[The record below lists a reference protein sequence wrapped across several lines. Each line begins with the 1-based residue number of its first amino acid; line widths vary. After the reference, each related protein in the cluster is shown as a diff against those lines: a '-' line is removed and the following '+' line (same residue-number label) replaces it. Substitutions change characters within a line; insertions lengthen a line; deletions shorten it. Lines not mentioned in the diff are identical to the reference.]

1 MAMEDG
7 FRVYWQPGCSSCLR
21 AKEFLAS
28 RGIDYESINV
38 RARPETMDELASLGA
53 KSVPVVARGG
63 RFVFAQDLGDLA
75 RFVGVAFDRQT
86 LPPAELVQRL
96 DLILA
101 AAQRYLDQF
110 PAADL
115 EEGLPGRERTILDLG
130 YHIVVIGQAFLDAAQ
145 GARLT
150 FDYFER
156 TPGPDMENAAQVS
169 AYGQRVRDALASWW
183 RAVDGERL
191 GTLDTYYGIHST
203 ETVLERTAWHAAQHA
218 RQLMALLE
226 QRGIAPNGALGEA
239 ELDGLPLP
247 EGVYD
252 DEVLLSADAGG

>member
-1 MAMEDG
+1 MADD
-7 FRVYWQPGCSSCLR
+7 FKVYWQPGCSSCLR
-21 AKEFLAS
+21 AKEFLAT
-28 RGIDYESINV
+28 RGIAYESINV
-38 RARPETMDELASLGA
+38 RARPEAMEELATLGA
-53 KSVPVVARGG
+53 QSVPVVVQGK

-75 RFVGVAFDRQT
+75 RFIGVEFDRAQ

-101 AAQRYLDQF
+101 ATQRFLGQF

-130 YHIVVIGQAFLDAAQ
+130 YHIFVIPAAFLDAAH

-156 TPGPDMENAAQVS
+156 TPGPDMRSADRVS
-169 AYGQRVRDALASWW
+169 AYGQTVRDTFASWW
-183 RAVDGERL
+183 RAADAGRL
-191 GTLDTYYGIHST
+191 GTLDTYYGIHPT
-203 ETVLERTAWHAAQHA
+203 ERVLERTAWHAAQHA

-226 QRGIAPNGALGEA
+226 QRGVAPDGPLGEA

-252 DEVLLSADAGG
+252 DEVKLGVGAGD

>member
-1 MAMEDG
+1 MADD
-7 FRVYWQPGCSSCLR
+7 FKVYWQPGCSSCLR
-21 AKEFLAS
+21 AKEFLAT
-28 RGIDYESINV
+28 RGIAYESINV
-38 RARPETMDELASLGA
+38 RAKPEAMEELASLGA
-53 KSVPVVARGG
+53 QSIPVVVQGR

-75 RFVGVAFDRQT
+75 RFIGVEFDRDA
-86 LPPAELVQRL
+86 LPPAELVQRV

-101 AAQRYLDQF
+101 ATQRYLGQF

-115 EEGLPGRERTILDLG
+115 EERLPGRERSILDLG
-130 YHIVVIGQAFLDAAQ
+130 YHIFVIPAAFIDAAQ

-156 TPGPDMENAAQVS
+156 TPGPEMRSAAQVV
-169 AYGQRVRDALASWW
+169 AYGETVRDALASWW
-183 RAVDGERL
+183 RTADAGRF
-191 GTLDTYYGIHST
+191 GTLDTYYGIHPT
-203 ETVLERTAWHAAQHA
+203 ESVLERTAWHAAQHA

-226 QRGIAPNGALGEA
+226 QRGIAPDGPLGDA

-252 DEVLLSADAGG
+252 DEVKLGAGAGS

>member
-1 MAMEDG
+1 ME
-7 FRVYWQPGCSSCLR
+7 
-21 AKEFLAS
+21 
-28 RGIDYESINV
+28 
-38 RARPETMDELASLGA
+38 ELANLGA
-53 KSVPVVARGG
+53 QSVPVVVQGR

-75 RFVGVAFDRQT
+75 RFIGVEFDRRA
-86 LPPAELVQRL
+86 LPPAELVQRI

-101 AAQRYLDQF
+101 ATQRYLAQF

-130 YHIVVIGQAFLDAAQ
+130 YHIFVIPAAFLDAAH

-156 TPGPDMENAAQVS
+156 MPSPDMRSAAQVA
-169 AYGQRVRDALASWW
+169 AYGQTVRDALQAWW
-183 RAVDGERL
+183 LTANTGRL
-191 GTLDTYYGIHST
+191 GTLDTYYGIHPTQS
-203 ETVLERTAWHAAQHA
+203 VLERTAWHAAQHA

-226 QRGIAPNGALGEA
+226 QRGIAPDGPLGEA

-247 EGVYD
+247 EEVYD
-252 DEVLLSADAGG
+252 DEVKLEADAGG

>member
-1 MAMEDG
+1 MADD
-7 FRVYWQPGCSSCLR
+7 FKVYWQPGCSSCLR

-28 RGIDYESINV
+28 RGIAYESINV
-38 RARPETMDELASLGA
+38 RARPEAMEELAGLGA
-53 KSVPVVARGG
+53 QSVPVVARGG

-75 RFVGVAFDRQT
+75 RFIGVAFDRE
-86 LPPAELVQRL
+86 LLSPAALVRKI

-101 AAQRYLDQF
+101 ATQRYLGQF

-115 EEGLPGRERTILDLG
+115 EEGLPGRARTILDLG
-130 YHIVVIGQAFLDAAQ
+130 YHIFVIPAAFLDAAR

-156 TPGPDMENAAQVS
+156 TPGPDMRTATQVS
-169 AYGQRVRDALASWW
+169 AYGEGVRDALASWW
-183 RAVDGERL
+183 RSADAGRL
-191 GTLDTYYGIHST
+191 GTLDTYYGIHKT

-226 QRGIAPNGALGEA
+226 QRGIAPDGPLGDA

-252 DEVLLSADAGG
+252 DEVALSADAGG

>member
-1 MAMEDG
+1 MADD
-7 FRVYWQPGCSSCLR
+7 FKVYWQPGCSSCLR
-21 AKEFLAS
+21 AKEFLAT
-28 RGIDYESINV
+28 RGIAYESINV
-38 RARPETMDELASLGA
+38 RARPEAMEELASLGA
-53 KSVPVVARGG
+53 RSIPVVVQGR

-75 RFVGVAFDRQT
+75 RFIGVEFDRAQ
-86 LPPAELVQRL
+86 LPPAELVQRI

-101 AAQRYLDQF
+101 ATQRYLGQF

-130 YHIVVIGQAFLDAAQ
+130 YHIFVIPAAFIDAAQ

-156 TPGPDMENAAQVS
+156 TPGPEMRSAAQVA
-169 AYGQRVRDALASWW
+169 AYGQTVRDALASWW
-183 RAVDGERL
+183 HAADAGRL
-191 GTLDTYYGIHST
+191 GTLDTYYGIHPT
-203 ETVLERTAWHAAQHA
+203 ESVLERTAWHAAQHA

-226 QRGIAPNGALGEA
+226 QRGIAPDGPLGEA

-247 EGVYD
+247 EEVYD
-252 DEVLLSADAGG
+252 DEVKLGADATA

>member
-1 MAMEDG
+1 MADE
-7 FRVYWQPGCSSCLR
+7 FKVYWQPGCSSCLR
-21 AKEFLAS
+21 AKEFLAT
-28 RGIDYESINV
+28 RGIAYESINV
-38 RARPETMDELASLGA
+38 RARPEAMAELESLGA
-53 KSVPVVARGG
+53 RSIPVVVQGR

-75 RFVGVAFDRQT
+75 RFVGVDFDRA
-86 LPPAELVQRL
+86 LLSPADLVRKI
-96 DLILA
+96 DLIMA
-101 AAQRYLDQF
+101 ATQRYLGQF

-130 YHIVVIGQAFLDAAQ
+130 YHIFVIPAAFLDAAR

-156 TPGPDMENAAQVS
+156 TPGPGMRTAARVS
-169 AYGQRVRDALASWW
+169 AYGEGVRDALVSWW
-183 RAVDGERL
+183 RGADAARL
-191 GTLDTYYGIHST
+191 GTLDTYYGTHGA

-226 QRGIAPNGALGEA
+226 QRGIAPDGALGEA

-252 DEVLLSADAGG
+252 DEVALAADAGG

>member
-1 MAMEDG
+1 MADD
-7 FRVYWQPGCSSCLR
+7 FKVYWQPGCSSCLR
-21 AKEFLAS
+21 AKEFLAT
-28 RGIDYESINV
+28 RGIAYESINV
-38 RARPETMDELASLGA
+38 RARPEAMEELAGLGA
-53 KSVPVVARGG
+53 QSVPVVVQGK

-75 RFVGVAFDRQT
+75 RFIGVEFDRVP
-86 LPPAELVQRL
+86 LPPAELVRRL

-101 AAQRYLDQF
+101 AAQRYLVQF

-130 YHIVVIGQAFLDAAQ
+130 YHIFVIPAAFLDAAH

-156 TPGPDMENAAQVS
+156 TPGPDMRSAAQVA
-169 AYGQRVRDALASWW
+169 AYGQSIRDALQGWW
-183 RAVDGERL
+183 RSADAGRL
-191 GTLDTYYGIHST
+191 GTLDTYYGIHPT
-203 ETVLERTAWHAAQHA
+203 ERVLERTAWHAAQHA

-226 QRGIAPNGALGEA
+226 QRGISPDGALGDA

-252 DEVLLSADAGG
+252 DEVKLGANAGD

>member
-1 MAMEDG
+1 MADD
-7 FRVYWQPGCSSCLR
+7 FKVYWQPGCSSCLR
-21 AKEFLAS
+21 AKEFLAT
-28 RGIDYESINV
+28 RGIAYESINV
-38 RARPETMDELASLGA
+38 RARPEAMEDLAGLGA
-53 KSVPVVARGG
+53 QSVPVVVQGK

-75 RFVGVAFDRQT
+75 RFIGVEFDRAQ
-86 LPPAELVQRL
+86 LPPAELVRKL

-101 AAQRYLDQF
+101 AAQRYLGQF

-130 YHIVVIGQAFLDAAQ
+130 YHIFVIPAAFLDAAH

-156 TPGPDMENAAQVS
+156 TPGPDMRSAAQVA
-169 AYGQRVRDALASWW
+169 AYGQSVRDALQAWW
-183 RAVDGERL
+183 RAADAGRL
-191 GTLDTYYGIHST
+191 GTLDTYYGIHPT
-203 ETVLERTAWHAAQHA
+203 ERVLERTAWHAAQHA

-226 QRGIAPNGALGEA
+226 QRGISPDGALGAA

-252 DEVLLSADAGG
+252 DEVKLGANAGD

>member
-1 MAMEDG
+1 MADD
-7 FRVYWQPGCSSCLR
+7 FKVYWQPGCSSCLR
-21 AKEFLAS
+21 AKEFLAT
-28 RGIDYESINV
+28 RGIAYESINV
-38 RARPETMDELASLGA
+38 RTRPEAMEELDGLGA
-53 KSVPVVARGG
+53 QSVPVVVQGK

-75 RFVGVAFDRQT
+75 RFVGVEFDRAQ
-86 LPPAELVQRL
+86 LPPAELVRKL

-101 AAQRYLDQF
+101 AAQRYLGQF

-115 EEGLPGRERTILDLG
+115 AEGLPGRDRTILDLG
-130 YHIVVIGQAFLDAAQ
+130 YHIFVIPAAFLDAAH

-156 TPGPDMENAAQVS
+156 TPGPDMRSAAQVA
-169 AYGQRVRDALASWW
+169 AYGQSVRDALKAWW
-183 RAVDGERL
+183 RSADAGRL
-191 GTLDTYYGIHST
+191 GTLDTYYGIHPT
-203 ETVLERTAWHAAQHA
+203 ERVLERTAWHAAQHA

-226 QRGIAPNGALGEA
+226 QRGISPDGALGDA

-252 DEVLLSADAGG
+252 DEVKLGGEAGG

>member
-1 MAMEDG
+1 MADD

-21 AKEFLAS
+21 AKEFLAK
-28 RGIDYESINV
+28 RGIAYESINV
-38 RARPETMDELASLGA
+38 RARPEAMEELAGLGA
-53 KSVPVVARGG
+53 RSVPVVVQGR

-75 RFVGVAFDRQT
+75 RFIGVEFDGAQ
-86 LPPAELVQRL
+86 LAPAELVERI

-101 AAQRYLDQF
+101 ATQRYLVQF

-115 EEGLPGRERTILDLG
+115 EEGLPGRERNILDLG
-130 YHIVVIGQAFLDAAQ
+130 YHVFVIPAAFLDAVD

-156 TPGPDMENAAQVS
+156 TPGPDMRSAAQVA
-169 AYGQRVRDALASWW
+169 AYGQTVRDALASWW
-183 RAVDGERL
+183 HGADAGRL
-191 GTLDTYYGIHST
+191 GTLDTYYGIHPA
-203 ETVLERTAWHAAQHA
+203 ERVLERTAWHAAQHA

-226 QRGIAPNGALGEA
+226 KRGIAPDGPLSEV

-252 DEVLLSADAGG
+252 DEVALEGAASG

>member
-1 MAMEDG
+1 MADD
-7 FRVYWQPGCSSCLR
+7 FKVYWQPGCSSCLR
-21 AKEFLAS
+21 AKEFLAT
-28 RGIDYESINV
+28 RGIAYESINV
-38 RARPETMDELASLGA
+38 RTRPEAMEELAGLGA
-53 KSVPVVARGG
+53 QSVPVVAQGK

-75 RFVGVAFDRQT
+75 RFVGVEFDRAQ
-86 LPPAELVQRL
+86 LPAAELVRKL

-101 AAQRYLDQF
+101 AAQRYLGQF
-110 PAADL
+110 PATDL

-130 YHIVVIGQAFLDAAQ
+130 YHIFVIPAAFLDAAY

-156 TPGPDMENAAQVS
+156 TPGPDMRSAAQVA
-169 AYGQRVRDALASWW
+169 AYGQSVRDALQTWW
-183 RAVDGERL
+183 RAADAGRL
-191 GTLDTYYGIHST
+191 GTLDTYYGIHPA
-203 ETVLERTAWHAAQHA
+203 ERVLERTAWHAAQHA

-226 QRGIAPNGALGEA
+226 QRGISPDGALGDA

-252 DEVLLSADAGG
+252 DEVKLGANAGG

>member
-1 MAMEDG
+1 MADD

-21 AKEFLAS
+21 AKEFLAA
-28 RGIDYESINV
+28 RGIAYESINV
-38 RARPETMDELASLGA
+38 RATPEAMEELASLGA
-53 KSVPVVARGG
+53 QSVPVVARGG

-75 RFVGVAFDRQT
+75 RFVGVTLDREP

-101 AAQRYLDQF
+101 ATRRYLGQF

-115 EEGLPGRERTILDLG
+115 AVGLPGRERTILDLG
-130 YHIVVIGQAFLDAAQ
+130 YHIFVIPVAFLDAAG
-145 GARLT
+145 GAKLT

-156 TPGPDMENAAQVS
+156 TPGPDMRSAARVS
-169 AYGQRVRDALASWW
+169 AYGQSVRAALQDWW
-183 RAVDGERL
+183 RSADAQHL
-191 GTLDTYYGIHST
+191 GTLETYYGSHAT
-203 ETVLERTAWHAAQHA
+203 ERVLERTAWHAAQHA

-226 QRGIAPNGALGEA
+226 QRGIAPDGPLGDA

-252 DEVLLSADAGG
+252 DEVKLGAADAGD

>member
-1 MAMEDG
+1 MADG
-7 FRVYWQPGCSSCLR
+7 FKVYWQPGCSSCLR
-21 AKEFLAS
+21 AKEFLAT
-28 RGIDYESINV
+28 RGIAYESINV
-38 RARPETMDELASLGA
+38 RARPEAMEELASLGA
-53 KSVPVVARGG
+53 QSVPVVVQGK

-75 RFVGVAFDRQT
+75 RFIGVEFDRAQ
-86 LPPAELVQRL
+86 LPQAELVRRI

-101 AAQRYLDQF
+101 ATQRYLGQF

-115 EEGLPGRERTILDLG
+115 KEGLPGRERNILDLG
-130 YHIVVIGQAFLDAAQ
+130 YHIFVIPAAFLDAAH

-156 TPGPDMENAAQVS
+156 RPGPDMRGAAQVA
-169 AYGQRVRDALASWW
+169 AYGQTVRDALASWW
-183 RAVDGERL
+183 RGADTERL
-191 GTLDTYYGIHST
+191 GTLDTYYGIHPA
-203 ETVLERTAWHAAQHA
+203 ERVLERTAWHAAQHA

-226 QRGIAPNGALGEA
+226 QRGISPDGALGEA

-252 DEVLLSADAGG
+252 DEVKLGAGATG

>member
-1 MAMEDG
+1 MADD
-7 FRVYWQPGCSSCLR
+7 FKVYWQPGCSSCLR
-21 AKEFLAS
+21 AKEFLAT
-28 RGIDYESINV
+28 RGIAYESINV
-38 RARPETMDELASLGA
+38 RARPEAMEDLAGLGA
-53 KSVPVVARGG
+53 QSVPVVAQGK

-75 RFVGVAFDRQT
+75 RFIGVEFDRTQ
-86 LPPAELVQRL
+86 LPPAELVRRL

-101 AAQRYLDQF
+101 AAQRYLVQF

-130 YHIVVIGQAFLDAAQ
+130 YHIFVIPAAFLDAAH

-156 TPGPDMENAAQVS
+156 TPGPDMRSAAQVA
-169 AYGQRVRDALASWW
+169 AYGQSVRDALQGWW
-183 RAVDGERL
+183 RAADAGRL
-191 GTLDTYYGIHST
+191 GTLDTYYGIHPT
-203 ETVLERTAWHAAQHA
+203 ERVLERTAWHAAQHA
-218 RQLMALLE
+218 RQLMALLG
-226 QRGIAPNGALGEA
+226 QRGVSPDGALGDA

-252 DEVLLSADAGG
+252 DEVKLGADAGD

>member
-1 MAMEDG
+1 MADD
-7 FRVYWQPGCSSCLR
+7 FKVYWQPGCSSCLR

-28 RGIDYESINV
+28 RGIAYESINV
-38 RARPETMDELASLGA
+38 RARPEAMEELAGLGA
-53 KSVPVVARGG
+53 QSVPVVVRGG

-75 RFVGVAFDRQT
+75 RFVGVDFDRE
-86 LPPAELVQRL
+86 LLSPADLVRKI

-101 AAQRYLDQF
+101 ATQRYLGQF

-130 YHIVVIGQAFLDAAQ
+130 YHIFVIPAAFLDAAH

-156 TPGPDMENAAQVS
+156 TPGPDMRTAAQVS
-169 AYGQRVRDALASWW
+169 AYGEGVRAALASWW
-183 RAVDGERL
+183 RSADTGRL
-191 GTLDTYYGIHST
+191 GTLDTYYGIHKT

-226 QRGIAPNGALGEA
+226 QRGIAPAGPLGAA

-252 DEVLLSADAGG
+252 DEVALGAGAGG